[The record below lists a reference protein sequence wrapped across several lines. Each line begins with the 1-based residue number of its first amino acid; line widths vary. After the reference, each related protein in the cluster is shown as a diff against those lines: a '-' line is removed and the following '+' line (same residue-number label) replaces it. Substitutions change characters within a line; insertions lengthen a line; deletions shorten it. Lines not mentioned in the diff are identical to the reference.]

1 MAGQNIDRDKLQAA
15 IRKMGTEYVFLM
27 LNDAITLLPER
38 KLRKLIAQYLN
49 PHEFRP
55 DGARQADLLA
65 DVRAFQKA
73 SLAGKYYQAFAV
85 NSKNYRETSGGTLA
99 WIADCLVFSSAA
111 WLSQRKRIRKRYAKP
126 SRLSLVC

>member
-1 MAGQNIDRDKLQAA
+1 MSDSQERWSMAGQNIDRDKLRAA

-55 DGARQADLLA
+55 DGARKADLLA
-65 DVRAFQKA
+65 EAHRA
-73 SLAGKYYQAFAV
+73 LL
-85 NSKNYRETSGGTLA
+85 RRSGA
-99 WIADCLVFSSAA
+99 PCS
-111 WLSQRKRIRKRYAKP
+111 RYDD
-126 SRLSLVC
+126 RQT